1 MNHLIWQ
8 WTVDNTP
15 SRTWAYYPTRLPG
28 IKQTNVG
35 ADPIKASLVEG
46 ANSGIDIWLGLA
58 NNDEWFQKFT
68 TDTDWLA
75 AQFDLC
81 KDVASELWKLYGGSY
96 GDRIAG
102 FYMPFE
108 VENLH
113 FKDATAKKRMGD
125 ALANLADHV
134 HK

>member
-1 MNHLIWQ
+1 MNHLVWQ

-15 SRTWAYYPTRLPG
+15 SKTGAFYPTKLPG

-46 ANSGIDIWLGLA
+46 ASNGIEIWLGLA
-58 NNDEWFQKFT
+58 NNDDWFQKFT
-68 TDTDWLA
+68 SDTDWLK
-75 AQFDLC
+75 AQFTLC
-81 KDVASELWKLYGGSY
+81 KDVASELWDLYGPEHG
-96 GDRIAG
+96 GTIAG

-113 FKDATAKKRMGD
+113 F
-125 ALANLADHV
+125 
-134 HK
+134 